1 MAAGNMKEWLARRDA
16 NVWVSLFLM
25 ILAGA
30 VASEAYRLEIGTPT
44 EPGSGFM
51 IFGASTLLGLL
62 SLHLFIKS
70 LLSREDP
77 SKKTSEKIHR
87 RRIIWVIAANVVYIY
102 LLHPVGYL
110 ICTFVLLCFV
120 FQIIERGRWASSLG
134 GAALTSVGTYVVF
147 AKLLQLNLPRGWLPF
162 F

>member
-1 MAAGNMKEWLARRDA
+1 MAARNIKGWFAERDA
-16 NVWVSLFLM
+16 NIWVGLFLM

-30 VASEAYRLEIGTPT
+30 VASEAYQLGLGTPS

-62 SLHLFIKS
+62 AFHLFIKS
-70 LLSREDP
+70 LLSREGKT
-77 SKKTSEKIHR
+77 KKTAEKIHWG
-87 RRIIWVIAANVVYIY
+87 RIVWVIAANVAYIY

-110 ICTFVLLCFV
+110 ICTFLLLCFV
-120 FQIIERGRWASSLG
+120 FQIIESRRWASSLG
-134 GAALTSVGTYVVF
+134 GAALTSLGTYVVF
-147 AKLLQLNLPRGWLPF
+147 AKLLQLNLPKGWFPF

>member
-1 MAAGNMKEWLARRDA
+1 MKGWLARRDA

-25 ILAGA
+25 ILAAA

-51 IFGASTLLGLL
+51 IFGASVLLGLL

-70 LLSREDP
+70 LGSGEDP
-77 SKKTSEKIHR
+77 SKKTSEKMHR
-87 RRIIWVIAANVVYIY
+87 RRIVWVVAANVIYIY

-110 ICTFVLLCFV
+110 ICTFLLLCFV
-120 FQIIERGRWASSLG
+120 FQIIERGRWASTVG
-134 GAALTSVGTYVVF
+134 GAALASVGTYGVF

>member
-1 MAAGNMKEWLARRDA
+1 MAAGNMKRRLARRDA

-30 VASEAYRLEIGTPT
+30 VASEAYRLEIGTPS

-51 IFGASTLLGLL
+51 IFGASALLGLL

-70 LLSREDP
+70 LLSRQEA
-77 SKKTSEKIHR
+77 SVKTSEKLHR
-87 RRIIWVIAANVVYIY
+87 GRIAWVIAASVAYIY
-102 LLHPVGYL
+102 LLHPLGYL
-110 ICTFVLLCFV
+110 ICTFLLLCFV
-120 FQIIERGRWASSLG
+120 FQVIERGRWASSLG
-134 GAALTSVGTYVVF
+134 GAALASVGTYVVF